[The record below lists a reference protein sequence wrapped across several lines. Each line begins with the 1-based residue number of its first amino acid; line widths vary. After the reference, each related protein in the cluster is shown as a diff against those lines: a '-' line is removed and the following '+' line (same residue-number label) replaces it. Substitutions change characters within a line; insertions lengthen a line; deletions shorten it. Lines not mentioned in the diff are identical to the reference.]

1 MPTRIKLVIS
11 TVKGW
16 RPNQLDDG
24 MIAEGKGFE
33 PLHRVTDLADFKSAP
48 L

>member
-1 MPTRIKLVIS
+1 MVLETIVLPITPKVLI
-11 TVKGW
+11 
-16 RPNQLDDG
+16 
-24 MIAEGKGFE
+24 IAEGKGFE